1 MEESKAL
8 SLVKSDRAKCP
19 TPQIVD
25 DEAFFINV
33 LNFLQHRQIPTGES
47 LESWSRQTSSYRVID
62 GVLHKGARNPK
73 QVVIQA
79 REKEEILVHF
89 HVDKSTGLHKS
100 AQDTANAIKDHFF
113 WRTILPDS
121 RSHVSKCDTCQ
132 DSNKEGSHCWSHLE
146 LAVHG
151 PFPTSHGDLKNVVT
165 LLDLTSGWIVASM
178 ASSVT
183 EELVSCVSSLLFSS
197 MCQYGFAQTSLVSFH
212 DAVFQ
217 NVCQEFQRHCKSLL
231 DECPQW
237 CTTSFE
243 QLLKLT
249 DSPSDQSRETT
260 ESITAFVASHFD
272 TWERLLDV
280 WLFQRRTVPG
290 RPMTPFW
297 SMFRR
302 EPIVAGAKT
311 QIAPYGGGSQ
321 KRRRLQNAM
330 LHCRH
335 CNQPFTSRVSFRIHQ
350 QRHLDEARRE
360 GAVNGEQEQ
369 PPLQVDDEAAG
380 ETGIVMQEIED
391 DCHIPETEV
400 TIGAVKSLMTETK
413 DERCKRGKYF
423 KYSTELREQI
433 AQYAQEHGSL
443 EASHHFSRLLGNP
456 LSESTIRNFVKAAHM
471 FSQSLKDE
479 IGKHAYQF
487 GIEASLKLYQSK
499 MPKGVDLR
507 RPMIR
512 RLKEM
517 FLMKNPNLPLE
528 EDDDEQDQDVSS
540 AASRQKFVFEAS
552 LKDDIGRYAFH
563 CGNTNAVHHFSTK
576 LRFPMK
582 ESTVRS
588 FKKSWMEK
596 NGVEV
601 MDPTTTR
608 PDTTT
613 KESLYDFERGL
624 EESQSVPLPLTV
636 GRNEDS
642 LTGVNATPLKLKRRT
657 AGKKLE
663 AAKKG
668 EQQRS
673 KRGRYAMYDPS
684 LRAEIANFARDHGN
698 QETINHFRAK
708 LNIEVPESTVRGLRD
723 RLLAKSGSKK
733 VTQLSQGR
741 RGRPMRLGKYD
752 GLVQKCIRQL
762 VESGEKPT
770 SFLAVATAKQVLMEN
785 DPQLL
790 AENGGAVELNT
801 TWAKSFLR
809 RMNLGK

>member
-1 MEESKAL
+1 MEETAKAL
-8 SLVKSDRAKCP
+8 SLVKSERVEIPVRQTD
-19 TPQIVD
+19 D
-25 DEAFFINV
+25 DEAYFRNIID
-33 LNFLQHRQIPTGES
+33 FLQNHQVPSGES
-47 LESWSRQTSSYRVID
+47 PESWSRLTSAFRFID
-62 GVLHKGARNPK
+62 GILYKGARNPK
-73 QVVIQA
+73 RVVIEAQ
-79 REKEEILVHF
+79 EKENIIFHF
-89 HVDKSTGLHKS
+89 HVDKSTGLHRS
-100 AQDTANAIKDHFF
+100 AQDTANAIKDHVF
-113 WRTILPDS
+113 WRNILQDS
-121 RSHVSKCDTCQ
+121 RNYVRKCDTCQ
-132 DSNKEGSHCWSHLE
+132 GDASVQDSSQCWTNLE

-151 PFPTSHGDLKNVVT
+151 PFPTSQGDLKNVVT
-165 LLDLTSGWIVASM
+165 LLDLSSGWITASM
-178 ASSVT
+178 ASSVS
-183 EELVSCVSSLLFSS
+183 EDLVSCVSSLLFSS
-197 MCQYGFAQTSLVSFH
+197 MCQFGFAKTSLVSLH
-212 DAVFQ
+212 EGVFRD
-217 NVCQEFQRHCKSLL
+217 VCYEFQKQCKSLQ
-231 DECPQW
+231 DECSNLRMPNV
-237 CTTSFE
+237 E
-243 QLLKLT
+243 HLLKSS
-249 DSPSDQSRETT
+249 DSAGDQSRETT

-280 WLFQRRTVPG
+280 WLFQRRTIADKP
-290 RPMTPFW
+290 PSPFW

-302 EPIVAGAKT
+302 EPIANDKFSL
-311 QIAPYGGGSQ
+311 QHSLGGGSQ
-321 KRRRLQNAM
+321 KRRRLQNSM

-335 CNQPFTSRVSFRIHQ
+335 CDQSFTSRVSFRIHQ
-350 QRHLDEARRE
+350 QRHLDEAKKE
-360 GAVNGEQEQ
+360 GALSGEQEQ
-369 PPLQVDDEAAG
+369 PLQITADDGPCDTEAPSEYDAIG
-380 ETGIVMQEIED
+380 AADV
-391 DCHIPETEV
+391 PETDV

-433 AQYAQEHGSL
+433 AEYAQEHGSL
-443 EASHHFSRLLGNP
+443 EASNHFSRLLGNP

-499 MPKGVDLR
+499 MPKGVELR

-517 FLMKNPNLPLE
+517 FMLKNPNLPLE
-528 EDDDEQDQDVSS
+528 DDDEQEDVS
-540 AASRQKFVFEAS
+540 ASRQKFVFEAS

-588 FKKSWMEK
+588 FKKAWMEK

-601 MDPTTTR
+601 MDPTTSKADMI
-608 PDTTT
+608 PND
-613 KESLYDFERGL
+613 SLYDFERGL

-636 GRNEDS
+636 SRNDDS
-642 LTGVNATPLKLKRRT
+642 LAGVNAAPLKLKRRM
-657 AGKKLE
+657 
-663 AAKKG
+663 AAKKPTKKG
-668 EQQRS
+668 DQQRS
-673 KRGRYAMYDPS
+673 KRGHYAIYDPS
-684 LRAEIANFARDHGN
+684 LRAEIANFALEHGN
-698 QETINHFRAK
+698 QETINHFRATM
-708 LNIEVPESTVRGLRD
+708 NIEVPESTVRGLRD
-723 RLLAKSGSKK
+723 RLLAKRSSKE
-733 VTQLSQGR
+733 VTQLNQGR

-762 VESGEKPT
+762 VSSGEKPT

-785 DPQLL
+785 EPQLL